1 LVRSLGIDTLHS
13 LLVCCVVL
21 VSFSLLR
28 VMDVC
33 VVNLR
38 SRTEHREAD
47 SLINLVGK
55 VEPGVQGAKD
65 VNNTIFCASINV
77 ELSMKWT

>member
-1 LVRSLGIDTLHS
+1 VF
-13 LLVCCVVL
+13 L

-28 VMDVC
+28 VMDVF

-47 SLINLVGK
+47 SLIILDEK
-55 VEPGVQGAKD
+55 VEPGVQGAKA